1 MTTEEAI
8 EKYKSIF
15 LKYHLTGDDPLI
27 KSSKLLF
34 VLQKIFGHPG
44 WYDTHARRLD

>member
-34 VLQKIFGHPG
+34 VLRKILGHPG